1 MKAMR
6 HTLWTLLC
14 ALLLQVL
21 GGSAWAVPPAQA
33 RAVPAACHES
43 VAAPVTH
50 AAHAAHATH
59 ASADDEVQA
68 AHLSHSSH
76 HCCAVG
82 LGVGLAPATPP
93 LPQSTPVSTPATWA
107 SLCLRPDLRPPI

>member
-21 GGSAWAVPPAQA
+21 GGSAWAVHPAQA

-43 VAAPVTH
+43 VAAPAT
-50 AAHAAHATH
+50 HAAHATH
-59 ASADDEVQA
+59 ASADDEAQA

-82 LGVGLAPATPP
+82 LGVGLAPATQP
-93 LPQSTPVSTPATWA
+93 LPQSTPVSRPAAWA

>member
-1 MKAMR
+1 MR

-21 GGSAWAVPPAQA
+21 GGSAWAVPPGQA
-33 RAVPAACHES
+33 RAVPAPCHES
-43 VAAPVTH
+43 VAAP
-50 AAHAAHATH
+50 AMAHAAHAPH
-59 ASADDEVQA
+59 ASADDEAQA

-82 LGVGLAPATPP
+82 LGVGLAPASQA
-93 LPQSTPVSTPATWA
+93 LPHSPPVSTPAAWA